1 MRCRVRKFGSL
12 FLIILL
18 YALSLVSA
26 DPLSFEQKKIAVGGR
41 VTGCL
46 AARLVPAFWFTS
58 RDRYLYRY
66 REGDEAPVRCRLPD
80 RAASPPVEGADG
92 KIYLLLE
99 DGRLFAATPGCIGA
113 WLFQNPKGFLSPI
126 AGDGDGTLYL
136 AGKGGNLS
144 AVAHTGRL
152 RWSLQLPSL
161 PRSGPVLVRTKT
173 GERLIVVSC
182 EGRRSYA
189 YGTDGILRWTF
200 LSAGEVLFPKSDG
213 VRLFLPTDAGTITA
227 VDDNGVLIWEH
238 QLPAVAADCA
248 VDAERDLLF
257 IADRLGNVTCL
268 DATSGTAVW
277 EFPAGRAVFSLV
289 VLPGFPHS
297 VEREQ
302 EAALA
307 ISAGDGGIVFTDK
320 DGKALDQFQ
329 SPAPAAPLSTDGRGL
344 LLFGGSDWLFRL
356 YRFPPASSA
365 SSSSEAPRQ
374 GSEDERK
381 PKSLFSITEPPFDFH
396 YLQSIAS
403 SADRNGQVAAL
414 AEIQNR
420 LESGKPDRGS
430 SYLPVL
436 LHYFASA
443 AIDSPIREGGALRND
458 FPTLRITAVRM
469 LARYGHPSASR
480 ILSRLIR
487 YEWDPSVRIAAYHA
501 LCTLLDNP
509 EGDARAAVRDR
520 LSSMVNSRK
529 DEQEVSA
536 ASDALFYLAAYHGG
550 LEEKDL
556 ELLLAV
562 AYGPFGRETRSSVLD
577 TLRQGGKRRLY

>member
-12 FLIILL
+12 LLIILL

-80 RAASPPVEGADG
+80 RAASSPVEGAEG

-113 WLFQNPKGFLSPI
+113 WFFQNPKGFLSPM
-126 AGDGDGTLYL
+126 AGEGDGTLYL
-136 AGKGGNLS
+136 AGKGGGLF

-152 RWSLQLPSL
+152 RWSLQLPSQ

-189 YGTDGILRWTF
+189 YGTDGVLRWTF

-213 VRLFLPTDAGTITA
+213 RRLFLPTDAGTITA
-227 VDDNGVLIWEH
+227 VDDSGVLIWEH
-238 QLPAVAADCA
+238 QLPALAADCA
-248 VDAERDLLF
+248 VDVKRGLLF

-277 EFPAGRAVFSLV
+277 EFPAGRAIFSLV
-289 VLPGFPHS
+289 VLPDSHPA
-297 VEREQ
+297 EREK

-307 ISAGDGGIVFTDK
+307 ICAEAGGIVFTDEA
-320 DGKALDQFQ
+320 GRVLNRI
-329 SPAPAAPLSTDGRGL
+329 STPAPAAPLSTDGRGL

-356 YRFPPASSA
+356 YRFSSGSSA
-365 SSSSEAPRQ
+365 SQDA
-374 GSEDERK
+374 EDEGEPK
-381 PKSLFSITEPPFDFH
+381 PLFSIKEPPFDFH

-414 AEIQNR
+414 AEIQDR

-430 SYLPVL
+430 SYLPIL

-480 ILSRLIR
+480 VLSRLIR

-501 LCTLLDNP
+501 LRTLLDDP